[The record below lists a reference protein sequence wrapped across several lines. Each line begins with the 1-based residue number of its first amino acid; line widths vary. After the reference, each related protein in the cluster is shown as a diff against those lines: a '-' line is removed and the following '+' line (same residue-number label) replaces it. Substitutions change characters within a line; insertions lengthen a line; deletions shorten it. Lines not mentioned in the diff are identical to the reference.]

1 MVLVSAEQQSESAI
15 PYTLL
20 VGLVAR
26 SCPTL
31 VTPWT
36 VARQAALSMGL
47 SRQEYWS
54 ALPCPSPTSY
64 IYIPSFMDFFS
75 IEVTTE
81 LWAAFPVIYN
91 RFSLVTYFIRS
102 VKCLY
107 VHPCLPI
114 HPITFPPFPSCDH
127 TSCSPLLCL
136 YFCFAKRFICA
147 IFRACHSPKHR
158 FLDSLCDSS
167 LCCLTRIVEM
177 GLTDFVWTFLLS
189 QVLHK
194 IIKEEAYFFHHL
206 RIRV

>member
-1 MVLVSAEQQSESAI
+1 MVLVSAEQQSEPAI

-20 VGLVAR
+20 VGLVTR

-81 LWAAFPVIYN
+81 L
-91 RFSLVTYFIRS
+91 
-102 VKCLY
+102 
-107 VHPCLPI
+107 
-114 HPITFPPFPSCDH
+114 
-127 TSCSPLLCL
+127 
-136 YFCFAKRFICA
+136 
-147 IFRACHSPKHR
+147 
-158 FLDSLCDSS
+158 
-167 LCCLTRIVEM
+167 
-177 GLTDFVWTFLLS
+177 
-189 QVLHK
+189 
-194 IIKEEAYFFHHL
+194 
-206 RIRV
+206 